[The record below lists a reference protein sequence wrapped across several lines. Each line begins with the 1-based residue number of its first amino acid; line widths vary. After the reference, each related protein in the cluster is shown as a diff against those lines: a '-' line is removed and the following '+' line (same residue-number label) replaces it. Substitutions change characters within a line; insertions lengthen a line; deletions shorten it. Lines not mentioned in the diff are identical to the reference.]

1 LQPGIRAR
9 IVREGERFNILGTG
23 LSFTETEMEAE
34 LQAYPERFSPNVV
47 LRPLYQ
53 ETILPNLAYIGGGG
67 EIAYWLERKAQFE
80 HFNVNFPML
89 VRRNSVLWI
98 DRGTSQKLERLGI
111 AFQQLFQDTDL
122 LVRQFIEAQSE
133 TALDLQAE
141 IQELA
146 SLFERVREKAVPVD
160 PTLEKAVMAESVKQI
175 KVLEQLESRLM
186 RAEKQKHETSV
197 NQIRALREK
206 LFPGNGLQERQD
218 NFLNF
223 YQKYGE
229 TFFHVLKNHLHPLE
243 NGFLV
248 IEDV

>member
-1 LQPGIRAR
+1 
-9 IVREGERFNILGTG
+9 
-23 LSFTETEMEAE
+23 
-34 LQAYPERFSPNVV
+34 
-47 LRPLYQ
+47 
-53 ETILPNLAYIGGGG
+53 
-67 EIAYWLERKAQFE
+67 
-80 HFNVNFPML
+80 
-89 VRRNSVLWI
+89 
-98 DRGTSQKLERLGI
+98 
-111 AFQQLFQDTDL
+111 
-122 LVRQFIEAQSE
+122 
-133 TALDLQAE
+133 
-141 IQELA
+141 
-146 SLFERVREKAVPVD
+146 
-160 PTLEKAVMAESVKQI
+160 MAESVKQI

-229 TFFHVLKNHLHPLE
+229 TFFHVLE